1 MAADISGSLDAPLP
15 VLSRIHPPTEYVQ
28 VAYVETLSGLTRGG
42 GLAVTQV
49 NMVKTLLCRHL
60 HTAALLVLNAEN
72 GRSTEGPTE
81 ESGGQT
87 GAA

>member
-42 GLAVTQV
+42 GWQ
-49 NMVKTLLCRHL
+49 
-60 HTAALLVLNAEN
+60 
-72 GRSTEGPTE
+72 
-81 ESGGQT
+81 
-87 GAA
+87 